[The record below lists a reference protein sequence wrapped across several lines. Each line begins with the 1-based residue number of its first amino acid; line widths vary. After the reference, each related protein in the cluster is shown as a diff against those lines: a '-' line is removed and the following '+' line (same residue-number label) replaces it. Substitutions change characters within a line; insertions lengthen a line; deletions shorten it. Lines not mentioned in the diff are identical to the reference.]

1 MDNCKFLKQKKQVN
15 INGEWVDTR
24 SYRYI
29 TYCDGGTPCVIIK
42 GGEPNKKVEIN
53 YFKVNN
59 PIDCRPKIIW
69 LDDEGNGY
77 AEFESDDS
85 IYIFKMSQLTKTF
98 EVEIKGCNVSAFNV
112 TEYEPNISMTV
123 SCSSYCRPADVK
135 PFESNNISK
144 LTFKGFDTSNATS
157 MSLMFYGL
165 DDLES
170 LDVSQ
175 FDTSKVT
182 NMHAMFN
189 TCQSLHSLFLNGWNV
204 SNVTTMEVMFGG
216 CEGIKLLDLSGWNVS
231 NVTNMDW
238 MFDGCRSLTSLDL
251 SGWNVNNATSM
262 WRMFMFC
269 RSLTSLDLS
278 GWNVSNVANM
288 VLMFTECNSLTSLD
302 LSGWNLSRPL
312 TTGMFDYCD
321 SLKTIYMRDCSQ
333 NTIDRIKYELEAS
346 HILDQVTIIT

>member
-1 MDNCKFLKQKKQVN
+1 MANCRFLRQKKQVK

-29 TYCDGGTPCVIIK
+29 TYCDGSIPCVIIK

-85 IYIFKMSQLTKTF
+85 IYIFKMSQLTHSL
-98 EVEIKGCNVSAFNV
+98 EIEIKGCNVSAFNL

-182 NMHAMFN
+182 NMYRMFCGCYN
-189 TCQSLHSLFLNGWNV
+189 LKSIKGVNNFDTSK
-204 SNVTTMEVMFGG
+204 VTDMHEMFSV
-216 CEGIKLLDLSGWNVS
+216 CESIASLDLSGWDVGKVTDMYRMFSWCESLTSLDLSSWNVS
-231 NVTNMDW
+231 NVTNMNE
-238 MFDGCRSLTSLDL
+238 MFRSCIGLVSLDL
-251 SGWNVNNATSM
+251 SGWDTSSNVTSM
-262 WRMFMFC
+262 VM
-269 RSLTSLDLS
+269 
-278 GWNVSNVANM
+278 
-288 VLMFTECNSLTSLD
+288 
-302 LSGWNLSRPL
+302 
-312 TTGMFDYCD
+312 MFDVCS
-321 SLKTIYMRDCSQ
+321 SLKS
-333 NTIDRIKYELEAS
+333 IKG
-346 HILDQVTIIT
+346 VTNFDVS